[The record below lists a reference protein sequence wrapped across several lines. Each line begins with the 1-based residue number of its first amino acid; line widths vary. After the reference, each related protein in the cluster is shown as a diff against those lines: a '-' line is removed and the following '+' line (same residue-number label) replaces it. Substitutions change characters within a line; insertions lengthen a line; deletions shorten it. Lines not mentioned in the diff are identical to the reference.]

1 MKPRIIVCSLGRTGY
16 QIFRLLKQQ
25 GAIVVGISDKPIP
38 QEGSDVVVGNL
49 RSASTLLAAGVKTA
63 NALIL
68 AGNDEA
74 TNLAILMQ
82 ARILNPQI
90 RIINRLFNTNLGTRL
105 NQTLP
110 DHSTMSV
117 SALAAPVFAFAALGN
132 RAIGQLELFNQTW
145 PIHEELIDEDHPW
158 LGHSLRD
165 LWADP
170 SLMLIYYLPFKD
182 KIDLVSGVMADQKL
196 EVGDRLIIAIKPKT
210 YQIQKNLK
218 YRFLKFKRG
227 LQKFK
232 QYAKSALIVSSI
244 LCLTILGAALTYVF
258 VDPSY
263 SFVDSL
269 YFSVGMITGAGG
281 NEQVVEHSPDT
292 IKIFTVVMMLI
303 GTGVVGISYALL
315 NDFILGTRLKD
326 YLDATRVPERNHYII
341 CGLGELGLNIAQHL
355 YQRGYEVVVIERDPN
370 SRFLSTAKGLKIPIF
385 EGDASLANTLKS
397 VNIEAAEALDLLQ
410 KKSML

>member
-145 PIHEELIDEDHPW
+145 PIHEELIDEDHSW

-170 SLMLIYYLPFKD
+170 SRMLIYYLP
-182 KIDLVSGVMADQKL
+182 I
-196 EVGDRLIIAIKPKT
+196 
-210 YQIQKNLK
+210 
-218 YRFLKFKRG
+218 
-227 LQKFK
+227 
-232 QYAKSALIVSSI
+232 
-244 LCLTILGAALTYVF
+244 
-258 VDPSY
+258 
-263 SFVDSL
+263 
-269 YFSVGMITGAGG
+269 
-281 NEQVVEHSPDT
+281 
-292 IKIFTVVMMLI
+292 
-303 GTGVVGISYALL
+303 
-315 NDFILGTRLKD
+315 
-326 YLDATRVPERNHYII
+326 
-341 CGLGELGLNIAQHL
+341 
-355 YQRGYEVVVIERDPN
+355 
-370 SRFLSTAKGLKIPIF
+370 
-385 EGDASLANTLKS
+385 
-397 VNIEAAEALDLLQ
+397 
-410 KKSML
+410 